1 MSSKKLRKK
10 IIDQA
15 IKDLVKGGLRSITM
29 PVIAKELEGEESE
42 VFEFFS
48 SREEVLVAQQER
60 LWKKQFSRINKLLK
74 KAKTPADF
82 KEVFESFF
90 DILVDSLK
98 ENDRIQFEVFSF
110 VPACL
115 VYRAKVKVRLKKL
128 FMRLIKRG
136 WPGKTPEVLDRQ
148 ADLVLLTFYGFVDY
162 VVHSPPTARKKILR
176 DYKNIWGLTPR
187 NKEQSF
193 ALDMLLDPSI
203 PIVTIIGKAE

>member
-1 MSSKKLRKK
+1 MTVKKLRKK

-29 PVIAKELEGEESE
+29 PVLARELDVEESE
-42 VFEFFS
+42 IFEFFS

-60 LWKKQFSRINKLLK
+60 LWKKQFSRVNRLIK

-82 KEVFESFF
+82 KEAFESFF
-90 DILVDSLK
+90 DILVNSLK

-115 VYRAKVKVRLKKL
+115 AYRAKVKVKLKKL
-128 FMRLIKRG
+128 FIKLIKRG

-162 VVHSPPTARKKILR
+162 VVHSPSIERKKILR
-176 DYKNIWGLTPR
+176 DYKN
-187 NKEQSF
+187 
-193 ALDMLLDPSI
+193 MLNLHLQDRLFF
-203 PIVTIIGKAE
+203 

>member
-15 IKDLVKGGLRSITM
+15 IKGLVKGGLRSITM
-29 PVIAKELEGEESE
+29 PVIAKELEVEESE

-128 FMRLIKRG
+128 FTRLIKRG

-162 VVHSPPTARKKILR
+162 VVHSPSIERKKILR
-176 DYKNIWGLTPR
+176 DYKN
-187 NKEQSF
+187 
-193 ALDMLLDPSI
+193 MLNLHLQDRLFF
-203 PIVTIIGKAE
+203 

>member
-29 PVIAKELEGEESE
+29 PVIAKELEVEENE

-60 LWKKQFSRINKLLK
+60 LWKKQFSRINKLIK

-162 VVHSPPTARKKILR
+162 VVHSPPTERKKILR
-176 DYKNIWGLTPR
+176 DYKNMINLHIQDR
-187 NKEQSF
+187 LF
-193 ALDMLLDPSI
+193 F
-203 PIVTIIGKAE
+203 

>member
-29 PVIAKELEGEESE
+29 PVIAKELEVEESE

-162 VVHSPPTARKKILR
+162 VVHSPPAERKKILR
-176 DYKNIWGLTPR
+176 DYKNMINLHLQDR
-187 NKEQSF
+187 LF
-193 ALDMLLDPSI
+193 F
-203 PIVTIIGKAE
+203 

>member
-1 MSSKKLRKK
+1 MTSKKLRKK

-29 PVIAKELEGEESE
+29 PVIAKELEVEENE

-162 VVHSPPTARKKILR
+162 VVHSPPIERKKILR
-176 DYKNIWGLTPR
+176 YYKNMINLHL
-187 NKEQSF
+187 QDSLF
-193 ALDMLLDPSI
+193 F
-203 PIVTIIGKAE
+203 

>member
-29 PVIAKELEGEESE
+29 PVIAKELEVEESE

-60 LWKKQFSRINKLLK
+60 LWKKQFSRVNKLIK

-90 DILVDSLK
+90 DILVSSLK

-115 VYRAKVKVRLKKL
+115 AYRAKVKVRLKKL
-128 FMRLIKRG
+128 FLKLINRG

-148 ADLVLLTFYGFVDY
+148 ADLVLLTFYGFVDF
-162 VVHSPPTARKKILR
+162 VVHSQPTDSKKILR
-176 DYKNIWGLTPR
+176 DYKNMINLHLQDR
-187 NKEQSF
+187 LF
-193 ALDMLLDPSI
+193 F
-203 PIVTIIGKAE
+203 

>member
-1 MSSKKLRKK
+1 MTSKKLRKK

-29 PVIAKELEGEESE
+29 PVIAKELEVEENE

-162 VVHSPPTARKKILR
+162 VVHSPPIERKKILR
-176 DYKNIWGLTPR
+176 DYKNMINLHLQDR
-187 NKEQSF
+187 LF
-193 ALDMLLDPSI
+193 F
-203 PIVTIIGKAE
+203 

>member
-1 MSSKKLRKK
+1 MTVKKLRKR

-29 PVIAKELEGEESE
+29 PVLARELDVEESE
-42 VFEFFS
+42 IFEFFS

-60 LWKKQFSRINKLLK
+60 LWKKQFSRANRLIK

-82 KEVFESFF
+82 KEAFESFF
-90 DILVDSLK
+90 DILVNSLK

-115 VYRAKVKVRLKKL
+115 AYRAKVKVKLKKL
-128 FMRLIKRG
+128 FIKLIKRG

-162 VVHSPPTARKKILR
+162 VVHSPSIERKKILR
-176 DYKNIWGLTPR
+176 DYKN
-187 NKEQSF
+187 
-193 ALDMLLDPSI
+193 MLNLHLQDRLFF
-203 PIVTIIGKAE
+203 

>member
-29 PVIAKELEGEESE
+29 PVIAKELEVEESE

-60 LWKKQFSRINKLLK
+60 LWKKQFSRISKLIK

-82 KEVFESFF
+82 KEAFESFF
-90 DILVDSLK
+90 DVLVNSLK
-98 ENDRIQFEVFSF
+98 ENDTIQFEVFSF

-115 VYRAKVKVRLKKL
+115 SYRAKVKVRLKKL
-128 FMRLIKRG
+128 FTRLIKR
-136 WPGKTPEVLDRQ
+136 EF
-148 ADLVLLTFYGFVDY
+148 LVSNKNYCLFNFNTNKKRLLLT
-162 VVHSPPTARKKILR
+162 
-176 DYKNIWGLTPR
+176 
-187 NKEQSF
+187 
-193 ALDMLLDPSI
+193 
-203 PIVTIIGKAE
+203 

>member
-1 MSSKKLRKK
+1 MTVKKLRKK

-29 PVIAKELEGEESE
+29 PVLARELDVEESE
-42 VFEFFS
+42 IFEFFS

-60 LWKKQFSRINKLLK
+60 LWKKQFSRVNRLIK

-82 KEVFESFF
+82 KEAFESFF
-90 DILVDSLK
+90 DILVNSLK

-115 VYRAKVKVRLKKL
+115 GYRAKVKVKLKKL
-128 FMRLIKRG
+128 FIKLIKRG

-162 VVHSPPTARKKILR
+162 VVHSPSIERKKILR
-176 DYKNIWGLTPR
+176 DYKNMINLHLQDR
-187 NKEQSF
+187 LF
-193 ALDMLLDPSI
+193 F
-203 PIVTIIGKAE
+203 

>member
-1 MSSKKLRKK
+1 MTEKKLRKK

-29 PVIAKELEGEESE
+29 PVLARELDVEESE

-60 LWKKQFSRINKLLK
+60 LWKKQFSRVNRLIK

-82 KEVFESFF
+82 KEAFESFF
-90 DILVDSLK
+90 DILVNSLK

-115 VYRAKVKVRLKKL
+115 GYRAKVKVKLKKL
-128 FMRLIKRG
+128 FIKLIKRG

-162 VVHSPPTARKKILR
+162 VVHSPSIERKKILR
-176 DYKNIWGLTPR
+176 DYKN
-187 NKEQSF
+187 
-193 ALDMLLDPSI
+193 MLNLHLQDRLFF
-203 PIVTIIGKAE
+203 